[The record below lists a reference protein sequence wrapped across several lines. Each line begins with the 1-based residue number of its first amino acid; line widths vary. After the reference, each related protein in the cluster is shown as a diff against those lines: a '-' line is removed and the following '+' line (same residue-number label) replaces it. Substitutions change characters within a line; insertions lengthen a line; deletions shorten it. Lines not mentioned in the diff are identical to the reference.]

1 MPGRDRPRLTDD
13 PNFRRLRA
21 SIGGHAVH
29 AKHDSREITRN
40 ARAKFLSRFELEVDP
55 KCELTPEERARR
67 AKHAKSA
74 YFKKLALRSA
84 RARAS
89 RDFDDFG
96 EDLDL

>member
-1 MPGRDRPRLTDD
+1 MPGRNRPRLTDD

-40 ARAKFLSRFELEVDP
+40 AREKFLSRFELEVDP
-55 KCELTPEERARR
+55 NFELRPEERARR

-74 YFKKLALRSA
+74 YFKGLALRSA
-84 RARAS
+84 RARAD
-89 RDFDDFG
+89 RDFDDAV
-96 EDLDL
+96 EDLHA